1 MEGSEE
7 KIHARRMLAQEDSTY
22 WILMKALCLAEKKLF
37 EVETTMTIAQ
47 RDIMWDFFD
56 LSEEV
61 NHRLLEIV
69 FEQSR

>member
-7 KIHARRMLAQEDSTY
+7 KIHALRMLAQGDATY
-22 WILMKALCLAEKKLF
+22 CILMKAFRLAEKKLF
-37 EVETTMTIAQ
+37 EAETSMTIAQ

-61 NHRLLEIV
+61 NHRLLEII
-69 FEQSR
+69 FEHSQ